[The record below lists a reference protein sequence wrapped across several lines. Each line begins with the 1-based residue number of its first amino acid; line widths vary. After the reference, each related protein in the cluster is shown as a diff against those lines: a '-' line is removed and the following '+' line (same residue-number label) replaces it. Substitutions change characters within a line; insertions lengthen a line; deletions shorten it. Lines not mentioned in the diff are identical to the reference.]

1 MLDDRFTRHV
11 NGPLEGFFDV
21 LSVSTSHLRLAWHYP
36 TCSQERDF
44 HFRINDV
51 VTVELSESKQTML
64 FACSHSSSSLQHVE
78 TGSSRLRELISSPVS
93 HPYLQLDFVGP
104 YFRPWQWKICS
115 HFFTRLFVSNTG
127 RWFGDCPYLIT
138 PRFSNNEKRNVHWNQ
153 TMHLSGPRI
162 NEYPCDLDWDWN
174 SF

>member
-1 MLDDRFTRHV
+1 MLDDGFTRHV

-36 TCSQERDF
+36 TCSQKRDF

-64 FACSHSSSSLQHVE
+64 FACSHSSNSLQHVE

-93 HPYLQLDFVGP
+93 HPYLQLDVVGP
-104 YFRPWQWKICS
+104 YFRLWQWKI
-115 HFFTRLFVSNTG
+115 HFWHVCLF
-127 RWFGDCPYLIT
+127 PT
-138 PRFSNNEKRNVHWNQ
+138 PGVGLMLSILDNSSFSNNSNN
-153 TMHLSGPRI
+153 
-162 NEYPCDLDWDWN
+162 NDNDN
-174 SF
+174 SHNNNKETKPALESNHALVRS